1 MPVAVTAR
9 QANESRQGNTFP
21 EVIEKPFYRSLYF
34 GSPPARGGK
43 VQEDK
48 KVLPQAYLI
57 EQPEDSV
64 VQAHFHDTNQYQV
77 FVYGGEA
84 FGKKPVNG
92 LMVHYAKAHTPYG
105 PIVAGPK
112 GAHYM
117 TLRNNWD
124 SGAKIMPENRDKLRR
139 IKRVHRVVEDIDIPD
154 AEALRHLDV
163 RTIELI
169 PLQDDG
175 LGTCQFDIGPGR
187 ECTVAM
193 ASPGAGA
200 YALVIAGSVMF
211 DGGEYE
217 PNSLIYRG
225 ADEDPLEV
233 TAGEDGASVLLL
245 QFPPEPDGE

>member
-1 MPVAVTAR
+1 MPVAVSAR
-9 QANESRQGNTFP
+9 QANESRLGNTFP

-34 GSPPARGGK
+34 GSPPARGGAAR
-43 VQEDK
+43 EDK
-48 KVLPQAYLI
+48 KALPQAYLI
-57 EQPEDSV
+57 EQPQDSV

-112 GAHYM
+112 GAYYM

-124 SGAKIMPENRDKLRR
+124 SGAKVMPENRDKLRR
-139 IKRVHRVVEDIDIPD
+139 IERVHRMAEDIDIPNAD
-154 AEALRHLDV
+154 ALRHVDIRV
-163 RTIELI
+163 TELI
-169 PLQDDG
+169 PLEVDG

-187 ECTVAM
+187 ECAVAM

-200 YALVIAGSVMF
+200 YALVIAGSVIF
-211 DGGEYE
+211 DGVEYE
-217 PNSLIYRG
+217 PHSLIYRG
-225 ADEDPLEV
+225 GDEEPLKV
-233 TAGEDGASVLLL
+233 AAGGDGASVLLL

>member
-1 MPVAVTAR
+1 MPIAVSAR
-9 QANESRQGNTFP
+9 QAAESRRGNTFP

-34 GSPPARGGK
+34 GSPPARGGEAE
-43 VQEDK
+43 EDK
-48 KVLPQAYLI
+48 KALPQAYLI

-92 LMVHYAKAHTPYG
+92 LMVHYAKAHTTYG

-139 IKRVHRVVEDIDIPD
+139 IKRVHRMADDINIPD
-154 AEALRHLDV
+154 AEALRSVDV
-163 RTIELI
+163 RTTDLI
-169 PLQDDG
+169 PLEADG

-187 ECTVAM
+187 DCTVAM
-193 ASPGAGA
+193 AAAGAGA
-200 YALVIAGSVMF
+200 YAFVIAGSIVF
-211 DGGEYE
+211 EGIEYE
-217 PNSLIYRG
+217 PSSLIYRG

-233 TAGEDGASVLLL
+233 TAGGEGASVLLL
-245 QFPPEPDGE
+245 QFPPEPDDE